1 MRRNKK
7 LKDLHERENLIAL
20 KEELIMAMR
29 IDYEVHGHR
38 ELALGVPGIDAP
50 RGTDG
55 VNVLTVP
62 NQAND

>member
-38 ELALGVPGIDAP
+38 ELALGSPGIDGP
-50 RGTDG
+50 KGTDG